1 MNIEQIQK
9 RLKETLSEKRYNHSL
24 EVMKRCGEL
33 AEIYGVDVEK
43 AKLVGLAH
51 DIAKELSEE
60 DALRIIEENNI
71 KLDEIEMQNHGL
83 WHAKI
88 GAVICKN
95 ELGFTQNMVQAV
107 ENHTTAKPGMDL
119 LSQILF
125 VADCTGLDRD
135 WEDLHYARKLSEKD
149 LSATI
154 IYIIDLNI
162 SQKLRTGKQIHPNSI
177 FVRNDLI
184 ARLK

>member
-1 MNIEQIQK
+1 MIPYPKKERRNLKMNIEQIQK

-162 SQKLRTGKQIHPNSI
+162 SQKLRTGK
-177 FVRNDLI
+177 
-184 ARLK
+184 

>member
-33 AEIYGVDVEK
+33 AKIYGVDMEK

-60 DALRIIEENNI
+60 EGLKIIEENNI
-71 KLDEIEMQNHGL
+71 ELDEIEKQNHSL

-95 ELGFTQNMVQAV
+95 ELGFSQDMVQAV
-107 ENHTTAKPGMDL
+107 ENHTTGKPEMDL

-135 WEDLHYARKLSEKD
+135 WEDLHYARDLSERD
-149 LSATI
+149 LGAVI

-162 SQKLRTGKQIHPNSI
+162 NKKIRKGKQIHPNSI
-177 FVRNDLI
+177 FLRNDLI
-184 ARLK
+184 GCLS